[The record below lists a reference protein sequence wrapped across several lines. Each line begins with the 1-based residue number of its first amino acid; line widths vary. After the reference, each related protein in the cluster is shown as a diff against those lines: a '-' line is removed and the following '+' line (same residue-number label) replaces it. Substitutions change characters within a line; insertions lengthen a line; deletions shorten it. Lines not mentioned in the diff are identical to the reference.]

1 LVSCTILRD
10 DKGQYGPHAG
20 EIRPG
25 KIGPLWA
32 VTGPTT
38 TYVKR
43 NERKPGLHG
52 RMEKKRGK
60 EKRRK
65 WSGPKQVVG
74 LLRLRNRRRGAMGR
88 LDFSPKEFEFEK

>member
-1 LVSCTILRD
+1 
-10 DKGQYGPHAG
+10 
-20 EIRPG
+20 
-25 KIGPLWA
+25 
-32 VTGPTT
+32 
-38 TYVKR
+38 
-43 NERKPGLHG
+43 LHG